1 MIFYKNKRPVIRIPI
16 DASLKT
22 SLVAVSCLPSYTT
35 RRKYYKLYLYFR
47 IITNFLFVKHFLD
60 IKDSLIDEAFTDR
73 VVKFALIPENKK
85 LYPVFIWSLVDG
97 RERYYV
103 HFLDANGNKLY
114 FGKITTKKEDYS
126 LLENEKEQLEKFS
139 SAKSFDVPKV
149 IIFNENDKYCSLITT
164 HIGDNFKLYHPEN
177 NIFPKKIVSE
187 IQRKPASKSYQEYI
201 KYSWWHT
208 GLKDIKSL
216 TEFSRYI
223 NGFDR
228 QTEIYVSKVH
238 GDFGS
243 ENIFKRKENGR
254 FYIIDWERS
263 TDIAPY
269 LTDKIAHWLGA
280 HHKQIKKN
288 AEVCKNF
295 TLTFQNEKE
304 IDVAMGLLFLIS
316 VNFDLAIMVAKQW
329 KSRNT

>member
-1 MIFYKNKRPVIRIPI
+1 MV
-16 DASLKT
+16 
-22 SLVAVSCLPSYTT
+22 
-35 RRKYYKLYLYFR
+35 
-47 IITNFLFVKHFLD
+47 
-60 IKDSLIDEAFTDR
+60 
-73 VVKFALIPENKK
+73 
-85 LYPVFIWSLVDG
+85 
-97 RERYYV
+97 
-103 HFLDANGNKLY
+103 
-114 FGKITTKKEDYS
+114 
-126 LLENEKEQLEKFS
+126 
-139 SAKSFDVPKV
+139 
-149 IIFNENDKYCSLITT
+149 
-164 HIGDNFKLYHPEN
+164 
-177 NIFPKKIVSE
+177 
-187 IQRKPASKSYQEYI
+187 
-201 KYSWWHT
+201 
-208 GLKDIKSL
+208 
-216 TEFSRYI
+216 
-223 NGFDR
+223 FDR
-228 QTEIYVSKVH
+228 QTKIYVSKVH

-243 ENIFKRKENGR
+243 ENIFKKKENGR